1 MIDFGL
7 GVLCTLAAGCGLMV
21 WDCRRIYR
29 ELPPEVQR
37 VLDETSAPWMHRWM
51 R

>member
-1 MIDFGL
+1 MIEFAL
-7 GVLCTLAAGCGLMV
+7 GVLCTLAVICTLMA

-29 ELPPEVQR
+29 QLPPEVQR
-37 VLDETSAPWMHRWM
+37 ALDETAPFGRWL